1 VYPFVLVIYTK
12 QLKILLLD
20 EQEYGIA
27 DMRKQAYVAVLSN
40 AINQDETLKKFADR
54 LLEQVGG
61 AVNGRG
67 VSAERRSPRESDS

>member
-1 VYPFVLVIYTK
+1 
-12 QLKILLLD
+12 LLD
-20 EQEYGIA
+20 EQEYCIA

-67 VSAERRSPRESDS
+67 VSAERRISQRIRQLEIS